1 MINLPGTRP
10 KNERNQVMQIKQWVL
25 ETFEL
30 TEDMSVLVT
39 ELQCTEEGCPPL
51 ETVIAIL
58 EGPGQTRQYKLHKA
72 LVEVTL
78 LDVAALAKNYSNY
91 QP

>member
-10 KNERNQVMQIKQWVL
+10 KNERNQVVQIKQWVFD
-25 ETFEL
+25 TFEL
-30 TEDMSVLVT
+30 TEDMSVMVT

-72 LVEVTL
+72 LAEVTL
-78 LDVAALAKNYSNY
+78 SDVAALAKS
-91 QP
+91 